1 MKPLSSRTV
10 TPNDDHSEEQRI
22 RFQRL
27 KRCLDAG
34 EPLEQKISARC
45 SLVNWEARF
54 AKGLPVTG
62 VNRRPLQGRFFSRS
76 LPGIPLPIEAL
87 ERKGSINLKIVRKIL
102 RVLPVDNDEKFCS
115 MPLSFWRL
123 ILAHFGSILLG
134 RHDQHSSSKLESP
147 S

>member
-62 VNRRPLQGRFFSRS
+62 VNRRPLQGRFFSRL
-76 LPGIPLPIEAL
+76 LPGISLPIGAL

-102 RVLPVDNDEKFCS
+102 REYYLLIMMKNFARCLSLSGV
-115 MPLSFWRL
+115 SFWL
-123 ILAHFGSILLG
+123 ISGQSFSAAMINIRVLS
-134 RHDQHSSSKLESP
+134 
-147 S
+147 